1 MRARA
6 YRTRRRGAT
15 VRPRGPSK
23 GEKVERKRVRGNR
36 RGVLLGAV
44 VLASLVAAAAFAT
57 GGAAARQ
64 GRAAASGC
72 PTVDPNNKTLNLIL
86 IPSPS
91 ADSIRKFI
99 PKFEAKYPGV
109 KVHVD
114 MIDYGTA
121 HQKELLSIRQ
131 HAGAWDV
138 AQFDNTFLTPFGAG
152 KLMTPLDA
160 CLKSSKAYDIN
171 DFSKGQRDYGKYNGT
186 SYGLTLSTEP
196 FIQWYRKDIYAKLGL
211 KPAKTWAQFKS
222 NAMKV
227 KQSGLGDG
235 VIMGWGANVDW
246 WWWALCWSNGGH
258 LYNAKFQ
265 PSVNSP
271 ACQKGADYLKSL
283 LPYGPKGGI
292 SANGDDVTAKF
303 LSGNIGAMINYSGY
317 WGWTT
322 DKTKNKNAGKIGTAK
337 MPMGTTDI
345 THLAG
350 WNIGIPADAK
360 NPGLAWKFLEFVL
373 GKANAKA
380 YLNSGAAAIG
390 RKSITG
396 NAALVKKYPYLK
408 LLNIPSTSRIERY
421 PQLVTFP
428 EVDKAMVDAL
438 GNIMTGQ
445 TSTKS
450 GLDALQKQ
458 LASILSNE
466 QKQRGG

>member
-1 MRARA
+1 
-6 YRTRRRGAT
+6 
-15 VRPRGPSK
+15 
-23 GEKVERKRVRGNR
+23 
-36 RGVLLGAV
+36 
-44 VLASLVAAAAFAT
+44 
-57 GGAAARQ
+57 
-64 GRAAASGC
+64 
-72 PTVDPNNKTLNLIL
+72 
-86 IPSPS
+86 
-91 ADSIRKFI
+91 
-99 PKFEAKYPGV
+99 
-109 KVHVD
+109 
-114 MIDYGTA
+114 
-121 HQKELLSIRQ
+121 
-131 HAGAWDV
+131 
-138 AQFDNTFLTPFGAG
+138 
-152 KLMTPLDA
+152 
-160 CLKSSKAYDIN
+160 
-171 DFSKGQRDYGKYNGT
+171 
-186 SYGLTLSTEP
+186 
-196 FIQWYRKDIYAKLGL
+196 
-211 KPAKTWAQFKS
+211 
-222 NAMKV
+222 
-227 KQSGLGDG
+227 
-235 VIMGWGANVDW
+235 
-246 WWWALCWSNGGH
+246 
-258 LYNAKFQ
+258 
-265 PSVNSP
+265 
-271 ACQKGADYLKSL
+271 
-283 LPYGPKGGI
+283 
-292 SANGDDVTAKF
+292 
-303 LSGNIGAMINYSGY
+303 MINYSGY

-350 WNIGIPADAK
+350 WNIGIHADAK